1 MMNEQLKW
9 AIDLVENGQYEQG
22 IEHIK
27 QLLQNADEET
37 SFEIA
42 MLYQEWGMV
51 QEAHK
56 ILIWLQK
63 RHPGDSH
70 ILMALAEIEIDL
82 DKEDQAIEWLLTIH
96 QLDENYLSAQVLLA
110 DLYQAQGLEE
120 AAERRLINARK
131 LTPNEPLLTFA
142 LAEFYATTGQSTHA
156 VELYRTLIGEPDL
169 EHENIELKLAEVLS
183 YSGEFEEALNHY
195 KKGLE
200 EATSID
206 GLFGYAVTAIQIK
219 QFRTAIQ
226 ALEELKDIDPQYS
239 TLYPLLAKA
248 YEEEGAIEEALETVK
263 AGIKVDEFNEQLLL
277 EAATLSMKVK
287 DTSMAEHY
295 LVEVLNKDPENIDA
309 LKKLV
314 EIKRE
319 KEAFAEIIS
328 LLDDE
333 QMTDP
338 ELLWYLA
345 SAYVEEDALENA
357 RDIYQQIV
365 AHFNENAAFLKEYG
379 EVQWQLGAQDEAM
392 SLFTQALA
400 LDPEDED
407 LLAFLERI
415 E

>member
-9 AIDLVENGQYEQG
+9 AIDLVESGQYEQG

-27 QLLQNADEET
+27 QVLQGADEET

-42 MLYQEWGMV
+42 LLYQEWGMV

-56 ILIWLQK
+56 ILMQLHK

-70 ILMALAEIEIDL
+70 ILMALAEIEVDL

-131 LTPNEPLLTFA
+131 LAPNEPLLTFA
-142 LAEFYATTGQSTHA
+142 LAEFYATTGQAGHA
-156 VELYRTLIGEPDL
+156 VELYKSLIDEPDL

-183 YSGEFEEALNHY
+183 YSGAFEEALNHY

-200 EATSID
+200 KTTSID
-206 GLFGYAVTAIQIK
+206 GLFGYAVTAVQVRK
-219 QFRTAIQ
+219 FQTAIQ
-226 ALEELKDIDPQYS
+226 ALEELKGLDPQYS

-248 YEEEGAIEEALETVK
+248 YEEEGAIEEALETVR
-263 AGIKVDEFNEQLLL
+263 AGIKVDKFNEQLLL
-277 EAATLSMKVK
+277 RAADLSMKVK
-287 DTSMAEHY
+287 DVSTAENY
-295 LVEVLNKDPENIDA
+295 LVEALNKDPENIDA

-319 KEAFAEIIS
+319 KEAFDDIIS
-328 LLDDE
+328 LLNDE

-345 SAYVEEDALENA
+345 SAYVENDALENA
-357 RDIYQQIV
+357 RNIYQQL
-365 AHFNENAAFLKEYG
+365 ALHFNENAMFLKEYG
-379 EVQWQLGAQDEAM
+379 EVQWQLGVQDEAVT
-392 SLFTQALA
+392 LFGQALK

-407 LLAFLERI
+407 LRAFLERI
-415 E
+415 